1 MKTIYATDIK
11 AMVRKFSLTED
22 EGWYVNNIAHLVNQE
37 NTDTCPSIQETLE
50 HGSWAESRDNA
61 IKAMICY
68 FGAKAQK
75 ENDLHNAFDRTS
87 RAVAGKLKCSA
98 YDIRQVHRVSGC
110 LWTELP
116 EDRLKLWQHQT
127 IQQGAW
133 SLRRSSRGCR
143 V

>member
-22 EGWYVNNIAHLVNQE
+22 EEWYVNNIAHLVNQE
-37 NTDTCPSIQETLE
+37 NTAICPSIQETLE

-87 RAVAGKLKCSA
+87 RVIAGKLKCSA
-98 YDIRQVHRVSGC
+98 YDIRRWIMGMAYNGRSRFGRFIECRDVCGRNY
-110 LWTELP
+110 
-116 EDRLKLWQHQT
+116 LK
-127 IQQGAW
+127 ID
-133 SLRRSSRGCR
+133 
-143 V
+143 